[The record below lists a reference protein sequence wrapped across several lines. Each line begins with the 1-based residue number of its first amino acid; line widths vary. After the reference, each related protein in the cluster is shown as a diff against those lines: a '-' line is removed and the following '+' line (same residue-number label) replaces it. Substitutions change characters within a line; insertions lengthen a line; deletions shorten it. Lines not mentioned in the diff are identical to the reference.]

1 MTDRRLL
8 APDFARGTMLLL
20 IVLSNSALFLY
31 GRAPAGEGLGAHP
44 AAASAADT
52 VTQFLMIA
60 LLDVRVY
67 PLFSFLVGYG
77 LVLSFTA
84 HSDRVDPE
92 AAARLIQRRN
102 RWLFV
107 FGAVHAALLLGSD
120 VLAAYGLIG
129 LVLCALFLRGGDRRL
144 GIAAGAGVG
153 LLAVVFVLAVAALV
167 AITLIDPAGPAPA
180 AMDAGSLNGSDQDSY
195 LASAAVRLSSWV
207 ALLFINALGVV
218 LPTALLIGMWAAR
231 RRVLQEPGRHL
242 PLLRR
247 TAVAGVLLGLAGAL
261 PSALAHVGLF
271 GPPPAGGLTAGVLYA
286 MTWTSGLAGGLGYVA
301 VFALVAHWVA
311 GRDRTPVAV
320 SSVAALG
327 KRSLSG
333 YLTHSIVMAPLL
345 SAWGLG
351 LGGVFGSAAMALF
364 ALGLWLATVVAAVLM
379 ERRGSRGPFEV
390 LLRRLSTRPT
400 RRTARS
406 G

>member
-31 GRAPAGEGLGAHP
+31 GRAPAGSGVHPYP
-44 AAASAADT
+44 AADSAADT

-67 PLFSFLVGYG
+67 PLFTFLVGYG
-77 LVLSFTA
+77 IVLSFTA
-84 HSDRVDPE
+84 HADRAGSD

-107 FGAVHAALLLGSD
+107 FGMLHAVLLLGSE

-129 LVLCALFLRGGDRRL
+129 LVLCALFLRGSDRRL
-144 GIAAGAGVG
+144 GIAAGIGAG
-153 LLAVVFVLAVAALV
+153 LLAAVFVLAVAALI
-167 AITLIDPAGPAPA
+167 AITLLSPAGPAPET
-180 AMDAGSLNGSDQDSY
+180 MDTGSLNGSDQDSY
-195 LASAAVRLSSWV
+195 LASAVVRLFSWV
-207 ALLFINALGVV
+207 ALLFINSFGVV

-231 RRVLQEPGRHL
+231 RRVLQEPGEHL

-247 TAVAGVLLGLAGAL
+247 TAVVGVLLGLAGAL
-261 PSALAHVGLF
+261 PAALAHVGLF
-271 GPPPAGGLTAGVLYA
+271 VPPPAGGLSEGVLFA

-311 GRDRTPVAV
+311 GRDRAPVAV

-379 ERRGSRGPFEV
+379 ERRGARGPFEV

-400 RRTARS
+400 RRTARA